1 MHAGAAPHK
10 SLPPMSQP
18 ISAADLRERL
28 QWRYATKQFDPNRS
42 IEPEVWQALEDA
54 LVLSPSSFGL
64 QPWKFLVVE
73 DPVVRQQ
80 LRAAS
85 WGQSQITDSSKLV
98 VFLGL
103 RTVTIADI
111 DRYLAR
117 TGEVRGLPVATF
129 DGYRKVLVNF
139 IEKGWAAK
147 DLAGW
152 NARQVYIALG
162 QFMTAAAML
171 GVDTCPMEGIDM
183 GAYDRVLGLAD
194 SPFTTLCS
202 CTAGHRAATDKY
214 AAVPKVRYPQEQ
226 VIERR

>member
-1 MHAGAAPHK
+1 LHAGAVPPK
-10 SLPPMSQP
+10 PLPPMSQP

-28 QWRYATKQFDPNRS
+28 QWRYATKQFDAGRT
-42 IEPEVWQALEDA
+42 IEPAVWQALEES
-54 LVLSPSSFGL
+54 LVLAPSSFGL
-64 QPWKFLVVE
+64 QPWKFLVVD
-73 DPVVRQQ
+73 DPAVRQQ

-85 WGQSQITDSSKLV
+85 WNQSQIIDSSKLV

-103 RTVTIADI
+103 RTVSIADI

-139 IEKGWAAK
+139 IEKGWAAN

-183 GAYDRVLGLAD
+183 AAYDRILGLGD
-194 SPFTTLCS
+194 TPFTTLCA

-214 AAVPKVRYPQEQ
+214 ASVPKIRYPHDQ